1 MNNKEFYDLLED
13 TLEWA
18 QRNVAP
24 EVLEWFGGED
34 AYLSALT
41 NDIISE
47 VLDTHRAF
55 VPTITLDPAETRSG
69 DAETREL
76 PDDLVAYIREHYENE
91 ED

>member
-1 MNNKEFYDLLED
+1 MNNKEFYDLVES

-24 EVLEWFGGED
+24 EVFEWFGGEEK
-34 AYLSALT
+34 YLDALT

-55 VPTITLDPAETRSG
+55 IPYIALDPSETRSG
-69 DAETREL
+69 DEETREI
-76 PDDLVAYIREHYENE
+76 PEDLVAYIREHYENE